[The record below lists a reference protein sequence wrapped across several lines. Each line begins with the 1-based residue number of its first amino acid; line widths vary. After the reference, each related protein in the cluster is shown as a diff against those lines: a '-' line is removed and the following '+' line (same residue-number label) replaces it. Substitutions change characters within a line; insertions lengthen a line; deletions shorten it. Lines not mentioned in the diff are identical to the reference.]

1 MEQCYK
7 MIDREEGMVG
17 YYDKYGILVL
27 QRPLKREERQTTIME
42 FNRTGTND

>member
-27 QRPLKREERQTTIME
+27 QRPMKREERQTTIMQ